1 MRRIDAAGVL
11 LLCPGPVPADTEGNA
26 RRHLPGLPAPPCR
39 LRDAGSHRR
48 NMLGWQTR
56 MVEPRGKIE
65 GMKRAEK
72 KST

>member
-1 MRRIDAAGVL
+1 MQALMEYSRGSRGNSSAVAL
-11 LLCPGPVPADTEGNA
+11 QSGNA